1 MNEPGFRFCGSCGAR
16 QNDAGVVA
24 SAPESA
30 PGYEG
35 RPGRAPGNAQT
46 ASELSD
52 AESVA
57 MPRRGRRPLLVLLAV
72 DVALAVAGVLLL
84 QSGLARPPAA
94 AVGAPA
100 RSEAVSIQPASQAP
114 VATTVV
120 SPGAD
125 LAVDAPAPAPG
136 EAVAEA
142 PSAPAAVEAVN
153 TDRVAAGRAEPVR
166 AGNLGAGSDRPRG
179 KRDDAAPERKPAP
192 EPRTLGDRKPGGI
205 AQPVDP
211 YQPQSPAPTG
221 SEVGRLVD
229 REMVRSQPRFDQC
242 YALTMGG
249 APPPEEPLLTI
260 AFQVLSE
267 GSVGNAAVVVNN
279 AGSEALGN
287 CVLAILSG
295 WSLRVAPIK
304 PQSVSRRI
312 KFRQAR

>member
-46 ASELSD
+46 ASELSG
-52 AESVA
+52 AQSVA

-94 AVGAPA
+94 AVGA
-100 RSEAVSIQPASQAP
+100 
-114 VATTVV
+114 TTVA

>member
-16 QNDAGVVA
+16 QNDAGVVTR
-24 SAPESA
+24 APESA
-30 PGYEG
+30 PEYER
-35 RPGRAPGNAQT
+35 RPGRASGNAQT

-84 QSGLARPPAA
+84 QSGLARPRAA

-100 RSEAVSIQPASQAP
+100 RSEAVSIQPASQAL
-114 VATTVV
+114 VATTMVT
-120 SPGAD
+120 GAD

-136 EAVAEA
+136 EAIAEV
-142 PSAPAAVEAVN
+142 PSAPAAVETVN
-153 TDRVAAGRAEPVR
+153 TDRGAAGRAEAVR